1 MLRRLKT
8 PGGRLVFA
16 CAIFG
21 ILSLMALP
29 GWAAKQRLT
38 PELVTRADQVVTP
51 SISHIAWRP
60 GREEVSY
67 VRDDDAGYG
76 LWLYSVATSK
86 ARQLEIPGGVH
97 PGTYQWSSD
106 GDKILFQGADDLWV
120 FNAQTGETRRL
131 THDSQKEEEPT
142 FSPAGDA
149 VAFVRQNN
157 IYTISL
163 RTGKTTQ
170 LTTDGS
176 GLIFNG
182 LLDWVYKE
190 ELADRATGRSYE
202 WSPDGTKIAYL
213 RLDDTP
219 VPQYPLVNF
228 LSRHVELNLQRFPQ
242 SGDPN
247 PKATFNVVSVE
258 GGRHQDMGFAQR
270 FGFR

>member
-1 MLRRLKT
+1 MPRRLKI
-8 PGGRLVFA
+8 PGGWLA
-16 CAIFG
+16 CACVFWG
-21 ILSLMALP
+21 ILSLTAIP

-38 PELVTRADQVVTP
+38 PQLVTQGGQVVAP

-60 GREEVSY
+60 GHEEVSY
-67 VRDDDAGYG
+67 VRDDDSGDG
-76 LWLYSVATSK
+76 LWLYDVAIGK
-86 ARQLEIPGGVH
+86 ARRLDVPGGVN

-106 GDKILFQGADDLWV
+106 GDKILFQGVNDLWV
-120 FNAQTGETRRL
+120 FNVQTGETKRL
-131 THDSQKEEEPT
+131 TDDSQKEEEPT

-163 RTGKTTQ
+163 NTGKITQ

-176 GLIFNG
+176 DLVFNG
-182 LLDWVYKE
+182 RLDWVYKE

-202 WSPDGTKIAYL
+202 WSPDGKKIAYL

-219 VPQYPLVNF
+219 VPQYPLINF
-228 LSRHVELNLQRFPQ
+228 LSRHVELNFQRFPQ

-247 PKATFNVVSVE
+247 PKATFHVVSVD
-258 GGRHQDMGFAQR
+258 GGGQDLGCAQR
-270 FGFR
+270 IRSG